1 MATADPAEPPELK
14 TSRVEYDELLR
25 DLRGTLGSQ
34 SLTCRH
40 ITECIAR
47 HQTLLENLRRGTV
60 DVSKMEARI
69 EKLQKFLTLQQTLGE
84 ELEREA
90 QVQVLLESTPAR
102 TSSALHPATSSQQ
115 DPASMRV
122 SSSRKRGAD
131 LVRSAR
137 QEDGARPSGSSAQPL
152 LPPSSLLSLRHPT
165 ASPAAP
171 RACQLCSA
179 VANLRDCRERATQA
193 PATLCG
199 GCLEAHREIFSVSSS
214 LLPRASEGV
223 GRRTAPRLS
232 LTPVPPS
239 KFMGPATALSPR
251 AAPRAKAPRLLSR
264 HSRGVRERG
273 SAPPGGKNSHGT
285 EENPIRLDSS
295 DEEGTPSPRRAPPTQ
310 AVDLSSNPEAGV
322 VCETS
327 GIARKL
333 AGLQCVYPREGGP
346 GSVQVTANDLVRL
359 EPGSFL
365 NDTIIDFYLRHV
377 QDRLSSATLSR
388 CYFYSTFFYS
398 KLREKRGGEIPVGT
412 RLKPGATAA
421 ECQALRN
428 YHKVQKWTKDVDVFE
443 KDFLFIPVH
452 HALHWSLMI
461 VCHPGCSY
469 LSNAATGPTP
479 CILHLDSMQ
488 HGHKSAEAAHR
499 IRSYLEA
506 EYSNRIH
513 SRGEERGDGS
523 RRFDATTFPHKRIK
537 VVKQDNF
544 CDCGLFLCAYAEYF
558 ARYLPPYIHA
568 REAYEVA
575 YEYKKTNR
583 DLFEG
588 TPACYPGR
596 LTEHWF
602 RPENAGALRL
612 HIQKLILQLI
622 VEQNDLCLGLGSP
635 HPLWKAVDPR
645 ACSAHAALEQI
656 AELEQVEKYMGPE
669 EWLEHAGIQKLLR
682 QEKLDA
688 GTSEAFPGTQEQ
700 RRPLPTASERQDV
713 EGRGKGAGSQKAVPA
728 SALGRPPVKLPRIE
742 TASFFTPKAP
752 ASRPARSSSTVSD
765 SSEEAGPS
773 SGGRWRGGSA
783 VTSPVR
789 DVRGLPMGGSP
800 SSAEVQPSPEIMPIG
815 GLSHPPL
822 NPGVKV
828 YARKQRSSAD
838 TAQLFPGRGVRVGTA
853 EDAARPSGFAAQV
866 MVDCTE
872 FLRNP

>member
-1 MATADPAEPPELK
+1 M
-14 TSRVEYDELLR
+14 
-25 DLRGTLGSQ
+25 Q
-34 SLTCRH
+34 
-40 ITECIAR
+40 
-47 HQTLLENLRRGTV
+47 
-60 DVSKMEARI
+60 
-69 EKLQKFLTLQQTLGE
+69 
-84 ELEREA
+84 
-90 QVQVLLESTPAR
+90 
-102 TSSALHPATSSQQ
+102 
-115 DPASMRV
+115 
-122 SSSRKRGAD
+122 
-131 LVRSAR
+131 
-137 QEDGARPSGSSAQPL
+137 
-152 LPPSSLLSLRHPT
+152 
-165 ASPAAP
+165 
-171 RACQLCSA
+171 
-179 VANLRDCRERATQA
+179 
-193 PATLCG
+193 
-199 GCLEAHREIFSVSSS
+199 
-214 LLPRASEGV
+214 
-223 GRRTAPRLS
+223 
-232 LTPVPPS
+232 
-239 KFMGPATALSPR
+239 
-251 AAPRAKAPRLLSR
+251 
-264 HSRGVRERG
+264 
-273 SAPPGGKNSHGT
+273 
-285 EENPIRLDSS
+285 ENPIRLDSS

-333 AGLQCVYPREGGP
+333 A
-346 GSVQVTANDLVRL
+346 VTANDLVRL

-506 EYSNRIH
+506 EYSNRVG
-513 SRGEERGDGS
+513 R
-523 RRFDATTFPHKRIK
+523 

-783 VTSPVR
+783 VTSPV
-789 DVRGLPMGGSP
+789 
-800 SSAEVQPSPEIMPIG
+800 QPSPEIMPIG